1 VTPYLRWALGIWP
14 VQFPPC
20 QLKLRPA
27 PGFSCPDTPGIDAGG
42 LRLILPSPRCESATM
57 FGFKK
62 RDPAAKLRRDYERLM
77 AEAVDLQRRGDIKGF
92 AEKTREAADLED
104 RIAKLEAA
112 GPG

>member
-1 VTPYLRWALGIWP
+1 M
-14 VQFPPC
+14 QFPLS
-20 QLKLRPA
+20 QLKLRREPD
-27 PGFSCPDTPGIDAGG
+27 SSHPDTPGVYTRRI
-42 LRLILPSPRCESATM
+42 RLILPRPRCEPSAM

-112 GPG
+112 GPS